1 MIPQLNFRIVNQTI
15 NRIDD
20 FQPVSQSKNYLM
32 ACFEFITDDWNNID
46 NKTAIFKTEN
56 NELYKAVIT
65 DGLCIVPSEATVN
78 NGYIYVSVYGGDRI
92 TTNSI
97 AVFIDESG
105 YIEDEENNETNND
118 NSGG

>member
-1 MIPQLNFRIVNQTI
+1 MIPQLNFRIVNQKI

-32 ACFEFITDDWNNID
+32 ACFEFITED
-46 NKTAIFKTEN
+46 NES
-56 NELYKAVIT
+56 YKAVIT
-65 DGLCIVPSEATVN
+65 DGLCIVPSEAIAN

-92 TTNSI
+92 TTNSV

-105 YIEDEENNETNND
+105 YIEDEDDSETANN